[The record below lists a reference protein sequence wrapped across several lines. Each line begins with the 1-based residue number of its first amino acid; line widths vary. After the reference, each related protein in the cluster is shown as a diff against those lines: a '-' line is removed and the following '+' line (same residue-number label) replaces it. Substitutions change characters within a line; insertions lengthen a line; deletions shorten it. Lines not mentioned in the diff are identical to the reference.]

1 MSMKAVVWALH
12 QPNLTPAQKIV
23 LLMLSDRHN
32 PDLGCFPSVGRMASD
47 CNMSRSS
54 VFTHLAALEAA
65 GLIVRV
71 GRCRGDGKQTSNQ
84 YELQF
89 GSGVQNLDGV
99 GPKAGRGSVQ
109 NLDTKNHV
117 INNHVNE
124 SILFDD
130 AWTAYPRKIGKGNAK
145 KAWLSAIKKTDEASL
160 CAALNAYIE
169 SIAGNDSKYIPHLS
183 TWLNGERWGDDIEI
197 KSPQGADQGFRD
209 MVNDLARVSR

>member
-32 PDLGCFPSVGRMASD
+32 PDLGCFPSVGLMASD

-54 VFTHLAALEAA
+54 VFNHLAALELA

-71 GRCRGDGKQTSNQ
+71 GRCRSDGKQTSNQ
-84 YELQF
+84 YELKF
-89 GSGVQNLDGV
+89 GLGVQNLDGG
-99 GPKAGRGSVQ
+99 GPETRRGTVQ
-109 NLDTKNHV
+109 NVDTNNHITINHV
-117 INNHVNE
+117 IEPNM
-124 SILFDD
+124 FDD
-130 AWTAYPRKIGKGNAK
+130 AWASYPRKIAKGNAR
-145 KAWLSAIKKTDEASL
+145 KAWVNAIKKTDEASL
-160 CAALNAYIE
+160 CAALNAYIK

-197 KSPQGADQGFRD
+197 KAPQGVDQGFRD
-209 MVNDLARVSR
+209 MVTDLARVSR